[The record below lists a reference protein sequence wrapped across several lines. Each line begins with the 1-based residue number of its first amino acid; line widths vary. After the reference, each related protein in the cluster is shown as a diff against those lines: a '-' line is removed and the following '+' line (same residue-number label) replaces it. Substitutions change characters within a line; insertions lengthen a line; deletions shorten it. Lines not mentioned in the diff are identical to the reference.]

1 MEPKEDHYGSLKIL
15 AGLLLGVFMKKSH
28 SGAHRLDIII
38 YYIIFQAFALL
49 GRIPR
54 SMAFRFAQ
62 WIGRLWFV
70 VDMRHRKVAIENLS
84 MIYGDTMSSSEI
96 RHLACRVFCSLSNI
110 VFEIGWSLYL
120 NDARLRKY
128 FRFQGMHH
136 LHVARKKRKGVLILT
151 AHIGNWELL
160 MKAAGMI
167 GFSVSAVYRPF
178 DFKPLD
184 MFFSHLRSSSGT
196 KLFPKK
202 KAMRKIMRSL
212 KNNELVGILLD
223 QHAGRAASVPVNFL
237 GIEAGTSKGLAL
249 LAKSTGAPVVPAF
262 LIREDGFFNVR
273 FGQELSFIET
283 GDNDFDIR
291 ENTRLY
297 NQMIEAIILKYPEQW
312 FWVHR
317 RWKTRSHRRRPEKRV
332 EPAKV
337 MAS

>member
-1 MEPKEDHYGSLKIL
+1 
-15 AGLLLGVFMKKSH
+15 MKKSH
-28 SGAHRLDIII
+28 SGANRLDIII
-38 YYIIFQAFALL
+38 YYIIFHAFALL

-54 SMAFRFAQ
+54 KMAFRLAQ
-62 WIGRLWFV
+62 WIGRLWFA

-84 MIYGDTMSSSEI
+84 MVYGATMSPFEI
-96 RHLACRVFCSLSNI
+96 RHLARRVFCNLSNI

-136 LHVARKKRKGVLILT
+136 LNAAEKKRKGVLILT

-160 MKAAGMI
+160 MRAAGMI

-184 MFFSHLRSSSGT
+184 MFFAHLRSSSGT
-196 KLFPKK
+196 KLFPKT

-223 QHAGRAASVPVNFL
+223 QHAGRAAGIPVDFL

-249 LAKSTGAPVVPAF
+249 LAKSTGAPVIPAF
-262 LIREDGFFNVR
+262 LVREEGFYSIM
-273 FGQELSFIET
+273 FGQELTFIET
-283 GDNDFDIR
+283 GDNDFDLR

-317 RWKTRSHRRRPEKRV
+317 RWKTRSHRRRSEKRV
-332 EPAKV
+332 EPTNLTT
-337 MAS
+337 S